1 MFLPILLT
9 LGVTLVLVL
18 LLVGLIRVVR
28 ALEGPEEPTPTPWCS
43 RHSRCSKSPARSF
56 QFDARHERRRKV
68 ERATFSFVAEAG

>member
-28 ALEGPEEPTPTPWCS
+28 ALEGPEEPTPTPLVQQTLALLEVTRAILS
-43 RHSRCSKSPARSF
+43 V
-56 QFDARHERRRKV
+56 RR
-68 ERATFSFVAEAG
+68 